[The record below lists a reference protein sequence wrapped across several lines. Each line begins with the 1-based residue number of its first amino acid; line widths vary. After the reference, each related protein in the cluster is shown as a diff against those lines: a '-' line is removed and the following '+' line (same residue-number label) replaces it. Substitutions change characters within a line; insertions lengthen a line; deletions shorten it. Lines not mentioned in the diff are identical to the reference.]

1 MAISVETLPLERCH
15 QARVVALSVAHCS
28 AMASLLRA
36 SRQDEH
42 ASNVEAAI
50 TVTLSLVANQV
61 GRETMAEA
69 IDWARN
75 ELDVEIELP
84 DLRALAN

>member
-1 MAISVETLPLERCH
+1 MALSTETLPLNKSH

-36 SRQDEH
+36 SHHDEH
-42 ASNVEAAI
+42 AANVEAAI
-50 TVTLSLVANQV
+50 SITLSLVANQI
-61 GRETMAEA
+61 GRETMASA

-75 ELDVEIELP
+75 ELDTDIELP
-84 DLRALAN
+84 DLRAFTN